1 MSMPEHTIAK
11 GCIAEARDFRYNVR
25 TNSSD
30 ADSDRYDLARGKF
43 ILGPF
48 RSPMRLSIGFGALQ
62 LTHEW

>member
-43 ILGPF
+43 ILGRF
-48 RSPMRLSIGFGALQ
+48 VRR
-62 LTHEW
+62 